1 MVDLSQCPVCP
12 TVPLGVLRTSQGLPN
27 MAVVPVSCLSH
38 SPIGSP
44 WDIPRTPTLGSCP
57 SVLPVP
63 QSHRESSGHPKYS
76 HPWWLSQCPVCPTV
90 PPGVLRTSQVLPP
103 LVVVPVSRLSHSST
117 GSPQTLPPLAVV
129 PVSCLSHSPIGSP
142 QDIPRIL
149 LGHLRAQCVNNP
161 PSQVKHDRLK
171 LEVTQHT
178 FNTCLH

>member
-1 MVDLSQCPVCP
+1 MFYFRLVSP
-12 TVPLGVLRTSQGLPN
+12 GISRTSIPRTTNRG
-27 MAVVPVSCLSH
+27 SCLSVLSVPQSH
-38 SPIGSP
+38 RESSGHPKNSHP
-44 WDIPRTPTLGSCP
+44 WWLTCP
-57 SVLPVP
+57 SVLSVP

-76 HPWWLSQCPVCPTV
+76 HPWWLSQCPICPTV
-90 PPGVLRTSQVLPP
+90 PPGVLRTSQVLLP

-161 PSQVKHDRLK
+161 ASQVKHDRLK